1 MPENINFNISRSAPG
16 NITSCIRCGICCL
29 KGGPVLHREDKH
41 ILLSGR
47 VGHANLIT
55 VRKGELAYNPLNNGL
70 EQVTREFIKVAGKGE
85 GWSCC
90 FYDEEDS
97 SCMIYGGRFLE
108 CRLLKCWDT
117 SGLLSVIGKDMIRRS
132 DIINPN
138 DPIMDVIEMHEADCP
153 AGEVNDLISRMSSVR
168 SDKEIMSRLSAILV
182 RDISIRSYALS
193 ELGLEREYELFIFG
207 RPIKMI
213 ISDRGL
219 SVRFPEDTPENR
231 SKKNVQKK
239 KKRKL

>member
-1 MPENINFNISRSAPG
+1 VPENINFNVNRSAPG
-16 NITSCIRCGICCL
+16 NITSCIRCGTCCL
-29 KGGPVLHREDKH
+29 RGGPVLHREDRH

-47 VGHANLIT
+47 VGHADLIT
-55 VRKGELAYNPLNNGL
+55 VRKGELAYNPLNNRL
-70 EQVTREFIKVAGKGE
+70 EQVTRELIKVAGKGD
-85 GWSCC
+85 GWACC
-90 FYDEEDS
+90 FYDEEAS

-117 SGLLSVIGKDMIRRS
+117 SGLLSVIGKDTIRRS

-153 AGEVNDLISRMSSVR
+153 AGEVNDLISRMSSAR
-168 SDKEIMSRLSAILV
+168 SDKEIMCRLSAVVV

-207 RPIKMI
+207 RPLEKI
-213 ISDRGL
+213 ISDRGV
-219 SVRFPEDTPENR
+219 SVRFSEDPPGNR
-231 SKKNVQKK
+231 SDRNVKK
-239 KKRKL
+239 KKGRKL